1 MLRCGR
7 ANRPKPEPSV
17 GSLGLCTQKAL
28 LESCSENE
36 SGKTL
41 TGLVAV
47 DSMRPEK
54 LINPGTWISE
64 PPESTNLL
72 KFGVGLN
79 RVEPPPK

>member
-64 PPESTNLL
+64 PQAIFQCSDPLSLPIDGSGEI
-72 KFGVGLN
+72 
-79 RVEPPPK
+79 